1 MPESSFLFF
10 KKTAFKIQY
19 LYINDSISAV
29 RFQPNFGFGGG
40 QNPNRMQGIDQRF
53 GGSPGFMPSRQELK
67 KPYGS
72 M

>member
-1 MPESSFLFF
+1 MSKYNICTLI
-10 KKTAFKIQY
+10 IQF
-19 LYINDSISAV
+19 SVV